1 MKQSGMWT
9 LKQALA
15 VLGLLR
21 VWVIW
26 YISAIPIW
34 RKDIDNLQ
42 SNIQSTSGCICGYL
56 LALSFWR
63 SHLNFIPKKYLL
75 LLHRSQQG
83 YFSFEVLSCTFIIQ
97 FYITDISLTLYSWI
111 LQVPS
116 SKQEIDQKNSNW
128 MVGSL
133 KEVWGLARWHG
144 DPQDTSA
151 RILLS
156 QHYSFCWG
164 ETTLLFLID
173 KSILGVVAFLDS
185 KSLSISAGCWDDTFA
200 SDGSLRVIMIVW
212 WFKEYF
218 FLALRISCTS
228 AYW

>member
-1 MKQSGMWT
+1 MKQLGMWT
-9 LKQALA
+9 LKQAVA
-15 VLGLLR
+15 VLGWLR

-26 YISAIPIW
+26 NISAIPRW
-34 RKDIDNLQ
+34 RKDIDNLL
-42 SNIQSTSGCICGYL
+42 SNIQSTSRYICGYL

-63 SHLNFIPKKYLL
+63 SHLNFIPKNYLL
-75 LLHRSQQG
+75 LLRRSQQG

-97 FYITDISLTLYSWI
+97 FYITDISITLSSWI
-111 LQVPS
+111 LLVPS
-116 SKQEIDQKNSNW
+116 SKQESDQKQSNW
-128 MVGSL
+128 MVGSP
-133 KEVWGLARWHG
+133 KDVWRLAQWRG

-173 KSILGVVAFLDS
+173 KSILGVDTFLDS
-185 KSLSISAGCWDDTFA
+185 KSLSISAGCWDNTFT

-212 WFKEYF
+212 WFKGYF
-218 FLALRISCTS
+218 FLALLMLCTS